1 MTFVH
6 VLSLFRLLLLGLFLA
21 PQATA
26 STTEGERELQQLG
39 LALKD
44 EVSFEVNEAAVRLG
58 LLRGVKGKG
67 WKRPRPIAKAL
78 VQKEDLT
85 VVTHHRFRQQEQEQ
99 EQEQTAEH
107 DAVLV
112 KTSSFMNAGMSMEAR
127 EKAGAVAVSELE
139 ETRRD
144 VEKLIRMNDQLRKD
158 IQRDQQ
164 RARKLEGELQKQT
177 RTGSLEAANR
187 ALDAVMQGYESQDSV
202 KTAKKVV
209 EAYEDPMQEMLETAK
224 EKEQGLKNETAQIKM
239 EQTEAVKKA
248 NEMGRESNRVLEKR
262 RSLVH
267 EAAQERA
274 QLIKKNQQFAQ
285 LQVNARSVQG
295 EVAVLSGTEE
305 VLEELHEELSESSSE
320 VNQLKKNTTKGE
332 AKAKELLGALL
343 QQDKQLTAT
352 KAATHR
358 VEVAA
363 QKSWTLMTHIRDL
376 QEELQT
382 TAQETKQQASL
393 LEELKQKRII
403 LERAASKEAD
413 LSLGARRDDE
423 RWKAEAEGLQLQVV
437 DVQRNMDRLH
447 DQANQDMEKAKEDDA
462 GMDTYFDEDASTS
475 EKVQSLEKQV
485 VASYATS
492 NQTEDKAAALRL
504 IVSNLE
510 TKLQGK
516 QAETHSV
523 WVQAQK
529 AISELKF
536 RLDLDHGAER
546 ELQMTLAQIEGALND
561 DQRKALGLPLKMKKA
576 NGPFVPAAGLDQLFH
591 PGRHQHLKA

>member
-58 LLRGVKGKG
+58 LLRGGKGKG